1 MPAPVGEFLVRGTSM
16 KKLALAILI
25 FALSTAGASAADMAV
40 KAPPMA
46 APVIYSWTGF
56 YIGGNVGYGWGQANN
71 NFVPLPSPAQ
81 FVNLAVQDL
90 NSDPRGVI
98 GGGQI
103 GYNWQNGKFVYGLE
117 ADIQGADVTGRVTV
131 TPIIQNNLTPFPGA
145 AFLSSGERL
154 TWFGT
159 VRGRV
164 GITPVDRLLLYVTG
178 GFAYGN
184 VDYYSETNFRPV
196 GTTQY
201 LASFSKTKTGW
212 TLGAGGEW
220 AVGNNWSVKAEYL
233 YIDLGNENTVV
244 NANPLLPP
252 FQVAYSWRTQEHIAR
267 VGLNYK
273 WGGPVVARY

>member
-1 MPAPVGEFLVRGTSM
+1 M
-16 KKLALAILI
+16 KKLGLA
-25 FALSTAGASAADMAV
+25 FSAVMFGAAAASAADMAV

-46 APVIYSWTGF
+46 APVAIYNWTGF
-56 YIGGNVGYGWGQANN
+56 YVGGNIGYGWGQADN
-71 NFVPLPSPAQ
+71 NFFPLPSPAQ

-103 GYNWQNGKFVYGLE
+103 GYNWQRGKFVYGFE

-131 TPIIQNNLTPFPGA
+131 TPIIQNNGTPFPSG
-145 AFLSSGERL
+145 FLASGERL

-159 VRGRV
+159 VRGRF
-164 GITPVDRLLLYVTG
+164 GFAPVDRLLLYVTG

-201 LASFSKTKTGW
+201 LASFSNTKIGW
-212 TLGAGGEW
+212 TVGAGGEW
-220 AVGNNWSVKAEYL
+220 AFANNWSVKAEYL
-233 YIDLGNENTVV
+233 FIDLGNQNAVV

-252 FQVAYSWRTQEHIAR
+252 FQVAYSWKTQEHIAR

-273 WGGPVVARY
+273 WGGPIVARY